1 VETLSRAIE
10 LLRYEPRARV
20 FFAALAQ
27 SALGTGAAYIALL
40 VVAFD
45 RFHSGWAIGLVLFA
59 NLVGPMLL
67 GPVFGAAGDRWSR
80 RTCMVVAD
88 MVRAWAFVGL
98 ALIDSF
104 EATVLLAV
112 VAGAGTSLFTPAAL
126 ASLPGLVED
135 SRLPAATALFGAVAD
150 LGFIVG
156 PGIAAAAFV
165 LGGPE
170 AILSANAV
178 TFAISAL
185 ALACLRFGAAPEA
198 EPGEERKGL
207 MHDAREGMVAV
218 LGMAGV
224 RAVIFGSAAMLLAAG
239 LFNVA
244 ELPFV
249 RGDLDGGDSGFAVVA
264 AIYGIGFVAGSLSG
278 SKGGA
283 PADLKRRWLI
293 GLAVVSVGFV
303 SCGAA
308 PSLFVGAL
316 AFALAGVGNGLV
328 LVYERLLIQVTVP
341 DRLMARVFG
350 VRDGLSAWAFGAAF
364 LTAGGLVDAVGARAL
379 IVAAG
384 VCGLIVW
391 LAARFAL
398 RGAWAGGPGEPDEP
412 GQTELPGRPGRARTF
427 RRRPVGEDRP
437 DAVGGGESGGALLD
451 HTH

>member
-1 VETLSRAIE
+1 LSRAIE
-10 LLRYEPRARV
+10 LLRNEPRARV

-27 SALGTGAAYIALL
+27 TALGTGAAYVALL

-59 NLVGPMLL
+59 NLVAPMLL

-88 MVRAWAFVGL
+88 IIRAWAFLGI
-98 ALIDSF
+98 ALIDRF
-104 EATVLLAV
+104 DVTVLLAV

-126 ASLPGLVED
+126 AALPGLVRE
-135 SRLPAATALFGAVAD
+135 SRLSAATALYGAVAD

-156 PGIAAAAFV
+156 PGLAAAAFA
-165 LGGPE
+165 LGGPD

-178 TFAISAL
+178 TFGISAL
-185 ALACLRFGAAPEA
+185 ALACLRFGAAPEPA
-198 EPGEERKGL
+198 ADEDRKGL
-207 MHDAREGMVAV
+207 MHDAREGLVAV
-218 LGMAGV
+218 LAMAGV

-249 RGDLDGGDSGFAVVA
+249 RGDLDGGDTGFAAVA
-264 AIYGIGFVAGSLSG
+264 GIYGIGFVAGSLSG

-283 PADLKRRWLI
+283 PADLKRKWLI

-308 PSLFVGAL
+308 PSLLVGGL
-316 AFALAGVGNGLV
+316 AFALAGVGNGLI

-364 LTAGGLVDAVGARAL
+364 LTAGGLVQAVGARAL

-384 VCGLIVW
+384 VCGLGVW
-391 LAARFAL
+391 LACRVAL
-398 RGAWAGGPGEPDEP
+398 RGAWTGVPPEFDEP
-412 GQTELPGRPGRARTF
+412 VPAGLSGRTRTF
-427 RRRPVGEDRP
+427 GRRPVGEDRS
-437 DAVGGGESGGALLD
+437 DAVGGGEGGGALLD